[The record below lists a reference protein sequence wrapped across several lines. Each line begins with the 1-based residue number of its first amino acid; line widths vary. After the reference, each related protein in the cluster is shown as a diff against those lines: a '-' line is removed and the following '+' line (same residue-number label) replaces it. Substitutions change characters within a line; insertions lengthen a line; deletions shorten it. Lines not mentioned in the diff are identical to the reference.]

1 MDSRI
6 LASLLGSFLVLL
18 PGPFLRAAGPFSLEA
33 VSLADPKVASRFSS
47 PSHSG
52 DPQLTPDGQFIV
64 FASDGADLVL
74 NDFSGAGAGYFLDVF
89 LKNLHTGEIT
99 LVSVRSDGARSGNGP
114 SSFPL
119 VSVDA
124 RFVIFESEAS
134 DLVSITDLNQQS
146 DVFRRDVR
154 SGQTTLVSVN
164 EGGIASGNARSALLD
179 ATPDGRYVLFDSY
192 ASDLVPGDTNGASDY
207 FLRDLQLGKT
217 WLISP
222 DPGKS
227 SSQPTAAASL
237 SANGR
242 YVALT
247 ARPSAQPPGPITNGG
262 PLFSTEIYLWD
273 RETDLKA
280 WISSNASFNGAVTV
294 SNSTAWFVSYPPFYQ
309 PALSADARFVA
320 FKSRQGTNVTIFR
333 YDVSAGLTAVIATN
347 LLEDPEGA
355 DNPLPLQISQ
365 DGRYVLYEKRT
376 LEAVESLLIPGRS
389 QLYLWDAQNGES
401 ALISVAADGVSP
413 GDGSSD
419 QPRMTPDA
427 KFVTFLSDAGNFVAS
442 STNDSERARHV
453 YLRDV
458 GARSTKLVTL
468 TTGGAP
474 ARAIEAMT
482 PDLSDDGQVIAL
494 AAFDTDL
501 VAGDNNLGEDVFVYS
516 YRSNSLQLVSG
527 RNPALTQLTA
537 NNGSSLTPNAV
548 STNGQL
554 LVFVSNASDLVANR
568 SNSVPAIVLRDLVH
582 GTNRLVS
589 VPEALGAQ
597 FAPVISANGQK
608 VVFASDASNLTS
620 FDFNRASDLFVR
632 DLATGRLELVSVR
645 IGNVE
650 TPDSPSSLP
659 SLSADG
665 RYVAFQTRA
674 VNMVTGLIDT
684 NGGED
689 IFVRDLELGANIPAS
704 ITTTSNRTGD
714 APSFSPVISPDGRYV
729 LFTSRSTDLVS
740 SPRVGVWGL
749 FLRDLKTASTERILS
764 AGQSAGSP
772 IGGLAGPQFSGDGN
786 WVITDVYYPW
796 DLGTNVEAVVLHSI
810 SGQTNLFVCTN
821 CFGPSVSADTSRVA
835 YIQNV
840 NQVRQI
846 FVFDRIK
853 NARYLVSAN
862 LSGTAPGNDRS
873 IAPVISSDGRFVAFE
888 SRAGDLVAGDLN
900 GLTDIYLRDLLSATT
915 ILVSRRGD
923 HAGAGQSLSINPA
936 FGADGRTIFFESFSS
951 DLVAGDFNE
960 NKDIFRFQFTTEDSD
975 NDGLPDF
982 WETAW
987 FGNLAEAGDADSDG
1001 DGHSNLQEYQAG
1013 TNPRQPESALRLTA
1027 SLSSNGAGL
1036 TLAWPSVPGK
1046 SYQLQSKS
1054 ALDSADWTDLRTVT
1068 PEGFVGSASEQ
1079 VDQIQQR
1086 FYRVTVAP

>member
-47 PSHSG
+47 HSHSG

-74 NDFSGAGAGYFLDVF
+74 NDFSGPGAGYFLDVF

-207 FLRDLQLGKT
+207 FLRDLQSGKT

-237 SANGR
+237 SDNGR

-494 AAFDTDL
+494 AAVDTDL

-554 LVFVSNASDLVANR
+554 LVFVSNASDLVPNR
-568 SNSVPAIVLRDLVH
+568 SNSVPALVLRDLVH

-684 NGGED
+684 NSGED
-689 IFVRDLELGANIPAS
+689 IFVRDLVGQTNIPVSVS
-704 ITTTSNRTGD
+704 IVPNRTGNS
-714 APSFSPVISPDGRYV
+714 PSFTPMISPDGGYV
-729 LFTSRSTDLVS
+729 LFTSRSSDLVS
-740 SPRVGVWGL
+740 SPRPGWGL
-749 FLRDLKTASTERILS
+749 FLRDLRTGSTAQILDT
-764 AGQSAGSP
+764 GSFT
-772 IGGLAGPQFSGDGN
+772 GLPYAFSGDGQ
-786 WVITDVYYPW
+786 WVVARE
-796 DLGTNVEAVVLHSI
+796 LSNVADEVILYNI

-821 CFGPSVSADTSRVA
+821 CFGPSVSADASRVA

-840 NQVRQI
+840 NRVRQI
-846 FVFDRIK
+846 FVFDRIR
-853 NARYLVSAN
+853 NTRYLVSAN
-862 LSGTAPGNDRS
+862 FSGTAAGNDRS
-873 IAPVISSDGRFVAFE
+873 IAPVISSDGRFVVFE
-888 SRAGDLVAGDLN
+888 SRASDLVPGDLN

-915 ILVSRRGD
+915 ILVSRSRD
-923 HAGAGQSLSINPA
+923 HAGAAQSLSINPA

-1013 TNPRQPESALRLTA
+1013 TNPRQPESAFRLTA